1 MKTILFL
8 GAAALQLP
16 LIEFIKSKGYRI
28 IVVSIKGDYPG
39 FKVADRSVYRD
50 IRDTVGILEEIKNE
64 KNIVGVITDQT
75 DMSVPTVA
83 YLSQQLGLPGN
94 SVQSAST
101 YSNKFLMREVC
112 DNLSIPNPK
121 YVRITSFEDVNWEEC
136 DMHFPLIMKPEDNQ
150 GSRGIYKCYNCK
162 DIELHFNDSK
172 SFSKSG
178 HVIIEEFF
186 EGHEVVVEG
195 FVYDGQYLLWGI
207 GDRKYFNIKDKF
219 IPSQTIFPANISE
232 CMKEKLIHAEKKI
245 HEALKPHFGM
255 IHSEYLINE
264 NTKEFR
270 LVETALRGG
279 GVYIS
284 SHLIPLYTGVN
295 NYEILLECCLGR
307 KICLEQIQS
316 SFKLAS
322 SAYMCFYLPEGE
334 IVSVDGMLQIM
345 QMSEIKK
352 ADLDNIH
359 VGVKTSKLENKTMR
373 LGPIIIGTSSRF
385 ETDKVIQEIMNL
397 LSIKVKK
404 NDNTIG
410 EIHWN

>member
-1 MKTILFL
+1 METILVL

-39 FKVADRSVYRD
+39 FKIADRSIYRD
-50 IRDTVGILEEIKNE
+50 VRDTVGILEEIKYE

-94 SVQSAST
+94 SVLSAST

-112 DNLSIPNPK
+112 DNLHIPNPK
-121 YVRITSFEDVNWEEC
+121 YVRSTSFENVNWKEC

-150 GSRGIYKCYNCK
+150 GSRGIYKCYNCE
-162 DIELHFNDSK
+162 DVELHFNDSK

-195 FVYDGQYLLWGI
+195 FVYDGKYLLWGI

-232 CMKEKLIHAEKKI
+232 CMKEKLIQAEKKI
-245 HEALKPHFGM
+245 HAALKPHFGM

-284 SHLIPLYTGVN
+284 SHLIPLYTSIN
-295 NYEILLECCLGR
+295 NYEILLKCCLGQ

-322 SAYMCFYLPEGE
+322 SAYICFYLPEGE
-334 IVSVDGMLQIM
+334 IVSVDGMLQIL

-359 VGVKTSKLENKTMR
+359 VGMKTGKLENKTMR
-373 LGPIIIGTSSRF
+373 LGPIIIGTSSRV
-385 ETDKVIQEIMNL
+385 ETDIAIQEIMKL

-404 NDNTIG
+404 HDNTIEG
-410 EIHWN
+410 ICWN